1 MLIGVGVII
10 FSKKLTLKIMQSI
23 RNNFILHNVLFV
35 LQSRDFST
43 GGSYYEQMSNGTMVR
58 IPNPDYSPVLSHKTL
73 SNGSVIPPPDYT

>member
-1 MLIGVGVII
+1 MLIGVCVII
-10 FSKKLTLKIMQSI
+10 FSEKLTLKIMSI
-23 RNNFILHNVLFV
+23 NNNFILQNVLFV